1 MGKPLQLRYDP
12 LQVFVN
18 SKTPAGLYARQK
30 WRHEESKKRWAS
42 DFNETVKALRADQLL
57 NGSWNN
63 SELNTIQ
70 RLFSLHLTV
79 REPDD
84 SIQRGIDWLL
94 SYIKPP
100 RFPMSFQP
108 GINRVCNHKINEI
121 EGGLLNGL
129 PFTKGCLRH
138 LTICAVLFLANC
150 FGRGEERR
158 ITEFY
163 DSISREIEAKNGCW
177 CSVYCT
183 SNVMRAFVTHTR
195 YSRSKA
201 AAMMVNYL
209 GQHQLPSGRWIG
221 RTPFYMTF
229 NALAHLNSVKAKRQC
244 MAATENVLKT
254 QNKDGSWGRTQKEW
268 NTFLVVHALKKLNA

>member
-30 WRHEESKKRWAS
+30 WRHEESKKRWVS

-94 SYIKPP
+94 SFIKPT

-108 GINRVCNHKINEI
+108 AINRVCDHKTNEI
-121 EGGLLNGL
+121 EGGLNSL

-163 DSISREIEAKNGCW
+163 DAISREIEAKNGRW

-268 NTFLVVHALKKLNA
+268 NTFLVVHALNSLNS

>member
-1 MGKPLQLRYDP
+1 MGKRLQLRYDP

-30 WRHEESKKRWAS
+30 WRHEGSTQRWAS

-63 SELNTIQ
+63 SEINTIQ
-70 RLFSLHLTV
+70 KLFSLHLAV
-79 REPDD
+79 REPDE

-94 SYIKPP
+94 SFIKPAC
-100 RFPMSFQP
+100 FHTSSHSA
-108 GINRVCNHKINEI
+108 ISIICDHKINEI

-163 DSISREIEAKNGCW
+163 DSISREIEAKNVRW

-183 SNVMRAFVTHTR
+183 NNIMRAFVTHTR
-195 YSRSKA
+195 YARSKA